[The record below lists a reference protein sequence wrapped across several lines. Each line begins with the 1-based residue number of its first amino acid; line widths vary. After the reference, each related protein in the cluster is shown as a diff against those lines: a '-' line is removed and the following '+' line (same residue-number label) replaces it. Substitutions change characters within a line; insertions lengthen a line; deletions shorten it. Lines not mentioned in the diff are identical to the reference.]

1 MQGVMLH
8 GELLSLRPLS
18 IIELVHCRL
27 RRRDGPFDHSVPD
40 PDLTR
45 LK

>member
-8 GELLSLRPLS
+8 GELLSLHPLS
-18 IIELVHCRL
+18 IIELVQRRL
-27 RRRDGPFDHSVPD
+27 RRRDGPFEPSVPD
-40 PDLTR
+40 PDLTH